1 MVDFSS
7 RVPRGGRE
15 PAISELYR
23 RYGRYKAQFEI
34 LFGLQS
40 LATLG
45 KKIGRVQKA
54 AGPSQQ
60 LTPISKNRALLRDLC
75 SSLRCGRLHDLAA
88 AQARFPKNSFQ
99 TLVLPVSN
107 KLLTKLIHQQK
118 QGDI

>member
-1 MVDFSS
+1 M
-7 RVPRGGRE
+7 G
-15 PAISELYR
+15 I
-23 RYGRYKAQFEI
+23 KKFEI

>member
-1 MVDFSS
+1 MVGFSG

-15 PAISELYR
+15 PAISQLYR

-60 LTPISKNRALLRDLC
+60 LTPISKNRALLRDLS
-75 SSLRCGRLHDLAA
+75 SSLRCGRPHDLAA
-88 AQARFPKNSFQ
+88 AQARFPKDSFQ
-99 TLVLPVSN
+99 TSVLPVSN
-107 KLLTKLIHQQK
+107 KLLSKLIHQQK